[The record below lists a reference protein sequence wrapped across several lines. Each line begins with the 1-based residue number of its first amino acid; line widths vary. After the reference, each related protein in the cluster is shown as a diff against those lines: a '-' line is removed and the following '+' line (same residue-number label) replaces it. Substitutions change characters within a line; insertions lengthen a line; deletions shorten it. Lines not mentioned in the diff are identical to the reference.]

1 MPEGEWAGASN
12 AATGTTTTIEATTG
26 GFAATDSFT
35 SDNWTA

>member
-12 AATGTTTTIEATTG
+12 AGAGITTTIDATTG
-26 GFAATDSFT
+26 GFAAIDSFT